1 MPYHVVQLLVL
12 YETIAWKMSWN
23 LVLDHGKLPNAHTIY
38 VVDLEEK
45 PYLIVSRLS

>member
-12 YETIAWKMSWN
+12 YEAITWKMSCK
-23 LVLDHGKLPNAHTIY
+23 LVLNHLRFPKTHTIY

-45 PYLIVSRLS
+45 PYLIISRLS